1 MLLSSEMIT
10 SDEVKKLARLS
21 RLELSAEE
29 MEKLR
34 VEIDSIIAYI
44 DTIQKVELTQN
55 PEASPYLEKENVLR
69 EDGEP
74 HETGQYTDDIVKQ
87 FSRSEDGYLKVKK
100 ILP

>member
-1 MLLSSEMIT
+1 MLLSNAMI
-10 SDEVKKLARLS
+10 SIDEVKKLARLS

-29 MEKLR
+29 METLR
-34 VEIDSIIAYI
+34 IEIDSIIAYI
-44 DTIQKVELTQN
+44 DTIQKVELPAN
-55 PEASPYLEKENVLR
+55 PESSPYLEEENVLR

-74 HETGQYTDDIVKQ
+74 HETGAYTDDIVKQ